1 MKKKRFLSLIAAVIL
16 CVSLCSPAYAIVDK
30 SDSFYVADYS
40 NVLSG
45 ETEQMIINY
54 NGSLEQQCQG
64 AQIVVV
70 TVDYLDGMYSDE
82 YAYQLFNDWGV
93 GSSDYNNGML
103 LLLAVQENKAWLAY
117 GLGLNSQLDT
127 NKVDD
132 MLNEYFWTDFDKG
145 KYDDAVTK
153 LFNALLDWYDTQYGS
168 ETASSGTSQLIP
180 ESDDGYSYT
189 KPQTNTYQRS
199 VLSRMISSLITLCII
214 GFIIG
219 GLFGRSNRN
228 YNSYNRRSGGSSWLP
243 WLLYFGSRTSRRNR
257 FDHFDIHDNRNRP
270 PHNNFGGNNSFHGNP
285 HGGFGNHGG
294 FGGSGRG
301 GFGGGG
307 RGGFGG
313 GSGRGGGGFSGGGG
327 GRR

>member
-1 MKKKRFLSLIAAVIL
+1 MKMKRFFALIAAVLL
-16 CVSLCSPAYAIVDK
+16 CVSLRSPAYAIVDK

-93 GSSDYNNGML
+93 GSSEYNNGML
-103 LLLAVQENKAWLAY
+103 LLLAIQENKAWLAY

-132 MLNEYFWTDFDKG
+132 MLNEYFWADFDKG

-180 ESDDGYSYT
+180 ETSVGYSYGR
-189 KPQTNTYQRS
+189 PQANTYHRS

-214 GFIIG
+214 GFVIG

-228 YNSYNRRSGGSSWLP
+228 YNSYNRNSGGSSWLL
-243 WLLYFGSRTSRRNR
+243 WLLYFGSRAARRNR
-257 FDHFDIHDNRNRP
+257 FDRFDRYDNHNWP
-270 PHNNFGGNNSFHGNP
+270 PHDNFGGNP
-285 HGGFGNHGG
+285 RGGFGNHGG
-294 FGGSGRG
+294 FGGNGRG
-301 GFGGGG
+301 GFGGFRGGG